1 MEDMEAK
8 LGQLLSDPQMMGRIL
23 SFAQSLG
30 GAEES
35 PPAPPA
41 QELPGIDLATIQK
54 ISSVLG
60 STGVDRQQQALL
72 QALTPYLSHQRVSKL
87 EKAMRAAKLAGMA
100 SSFLGEG
107 LLFSG
112 R

>member
-30 GAEES
+30 GTEES
-35 PPAPPA
+35 PPAPP
-41 QELPGIDLATIQK
+41 QEMPVIDPAALQK
-54 ISSVLG
+54 LTSMLG
-60 STGVDRQQQALL
+60 STGVDRHQQALL

-87 EKAMRAAKLAGMA
+87 EKAMRAAKIAGMA